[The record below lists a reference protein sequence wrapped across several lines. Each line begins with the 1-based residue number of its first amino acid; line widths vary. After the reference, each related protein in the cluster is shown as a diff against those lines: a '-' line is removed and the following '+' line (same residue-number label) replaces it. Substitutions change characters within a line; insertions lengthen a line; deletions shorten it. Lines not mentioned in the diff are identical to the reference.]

1 MARSRRQR
9 KRQRKRAQRNCAGTA
24 PIGSGA
30 QKARKA
36 GNVAPR
42 EAEEANPGGQP
53 SNPKYAWVTI
63 EHRDPDG
70 NPTLP
75 RKLIASTYR
84 RLYSEV
90 PSDAEISVL
99 VLKGYKP
106 KPLMLVERKIYE
118 IHHLSVRGWRRR
130 GQVTVEVEE
139 WRHYEVDWFDAM
151 RGVGLQISDP
161 NPPGLP
167 RETSDYIVSE
177 SSFGR
182 KVVVQIDARGRETEV
197 KLHEG
202 RLDITE
208 TWGSA
213 WRRQKT
219 EVLSLGWK
227 LILAPLLVALGAGLT
242 LILVNRTPSSGV
254 SDSNTGGTAVQHDE
268 QPTDGATTSE
278 PLKELDN
285 DQSPDSAAPQA
296 ESDTLEGMKP

>member
-1 MARSRRQR
+1 MPRS
-9 KRQRKRAQRNCAGTA
+9 KRQRRRQKKQAKKNRARTA
-24 PIGSGA
+24 PMGSGP
-30 QKARKA
+30 QKARKVES
-36 GNVAPR
+36 VAPTGV
-42 EAEEANPGGQP
+42 EQTSPGSQPGNPQ
-53 SNPKYAWVTI
+53 YAWVAV

-75 RKLIASTYR
+75 KKLMASTYR

-90 PSDAEISVL
+90 PSDAEIRVL
-99 VLKGYKP
+99 VLEGYKP

-118 IHHLSVRGWRRR
+118 IHHLSVRGWRHR

-139 WRHYEVDWFDAM
+139 WRHYEADWFNAM

-161 NPPGLP
+161 SPPGLP
-167 RETSDYIVSE
+167 REKSDYIVSD
-177 SSFGR
+177 SSFDR

-208 TWGSA
+208 TWRSA

-242 LILVNRTPSSGV
+242 LIWVNRTPSSQV
-254 SDSNTGGTAVQHDE
+254 SDSHTEGTAVQHDD
-268 QPTDGATTSE
+268 QLIDGATTSE
-278 PLKELDN
+278 PSSAIDN
-285 DQSPDSAAPQA
+285 GQSPDSAAPQV
-296 ESDTLEGMKP
+296 ESDTLGG